1 MTKIRKLMAIALAL
15 AMTTAM
21 FAGCSNEATPTS
33 DTSSSE
39 SSSVAETPAEP
50 IKATGVVKEMSMTE
64 LVVTLEDGSDVTLKV
79 EGLEGLAD
87 IALGDT
93 IEVEYT
99 EGEDGA
105 VAASVKA
112 TAKAEEDATA
122 ESSAAESASSAP
134 DAQNPTSS
142 ASETQAPVSDTPA
155 ASQPAASQ
163 PAASQPAAQT
173 QAPAAGNTGSAKKV
187 SGMTDKE
194 RAEALFDD
202 WEIICY
208 DWETPCAYFTAAM
221 STYTFEDINGNV
233 LAIVE
238 KDGSRDL
245 EAYGYGHY
253 QNNQVALAK
262 AFNDV
267 RGVETICGDKR
278 GIDGKPTTRL
288 YDPIT
293 DTFSDEFVF
302 VSDVLSGNVDSKP
315 ADKTESSTSGSK
327 DEGLENEAEE
337 TENDKDESSVSVS
350 LLEQQRVSS
359 DHR

>member
-64 LVVTLEDGSDVTLKV
+64 LVVTLDDGSDVTLKV

-142 ASETQAPVSDTPA
+142 VSEAQAPAGGTPA
-155 ASQPAASQ
+155 TSQPAASH
-163 PAASQPAAQT
+163 PAAQT
-173 QAPAAGNTGSAKKV
+173 QTPAAGNTGSAKNI

-221 STYTFEDINGNV
+221 STYTFEDVEGNV
-233 LAIVE
+233 IAMVE
-238 KDGSRDL
+238 KKVPAILRLTGMDIIRTSRL
-245 EAYGYGHY
+245 GWQRH
-253 QNNQVALAK
+253 
-262 AFNDV
+262 
-267 RGVETICGDKR
+267 
-278 GIDGKPTTRL
+278 
-288 YDPIT
+288 
-293 DTFSDEFVF
+293 
-302 VSDVLSGNVDSKP
+302 
-315 ADKTESSTSGSK
+315 STM
-327 DEGLENEAEE
+327 L
-337 TENDKDESSVSVS
+337 VV
-350 LLEQQRVSS
+350 
-359 DHR
+359 